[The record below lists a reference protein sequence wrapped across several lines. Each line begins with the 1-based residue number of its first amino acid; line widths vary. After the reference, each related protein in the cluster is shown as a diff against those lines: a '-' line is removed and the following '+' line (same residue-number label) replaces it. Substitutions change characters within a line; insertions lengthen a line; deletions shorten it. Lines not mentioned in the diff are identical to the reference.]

1 MRTLVTFAAAVLLAA
16 PALAET
22 NTLAVKDRQFIE
34 KAASGGLAEIKM
46 ARLALDKAQS
56 NEVRTFAQRMI
67 DDHSKANDRLKE
79 IATKNGMMLPT
90 SLDSEDQKIYE
101 KLALMS
107 GREFDK
113 QYMKVMK
120 KDHDKDVKDFETR
133 RSRSRMRRC
142 ANSPRPRCRR
152 SRSISRWS
160 RAPSSIN
167 DQSATRHVGP
177 RGVSITSMPSD
188 LS

>member
-16 PALAET
+16 PALAETIANT

-56 NEVRTFAQRMI
+56 NDVRTFAQRMI

-79 IATKNGMMLPT
+79 IAAKNGMMLPT

-101 KLALMS
+101 KLALTN

-113 QYMKVMK
+113 QYMKIMK
-120 KDHDKDVKDFETR
+120 KDHDKDVKDFETA
-133 RSRSRMRRC
+133 S
-142 ANSPRPRCRR
+142 
-152 SRSISRWS
+152 
-160 RAPSSIN
+160 
-167 DQSATRHVGP
+167 
-177 RGVSITSMPSD
+177 
-188 LS
+188 LSLENASLREFAETTLPTLKEHQQMVETTKLNK